1 MFTDWLYICP
11 QITYWGPRFA
21 RELWDVPAIYIT
33 ENGCPCDDQ
42 VNAAGKVEDTDRVM
56 YVRNHLLSLQRA
68 VREGVPMQGYFVWSM
83 MDNFEWVRGY
93 DERFGI
99 IHVDFDTLVRTPKL
113 SADFYREVI
122 RTGRVV

>member
-1 MFTDWLYICP
+1 
-11 QITYWGPRFA
+11 
-21 RELWDVPAIYIT
+21 
-33 ENGCPCDDQ
+33 
-42 VNAAGKVEDTDRVM
+42 
-56 YVRNHLLSLQRA
+56 
-68 VREGVPMQGYFVWSM
+68 MQGYFVWSM

>member
-1 MFTDWLYICP
+1 MCA
-11 QITYWGPRFA
+11 ITCCHCSERYARGPG
-21 RELWDVPAIYIT
+21 E
-33 ENGCPCDDQ
+33 
-42 VNAAGKVEDTDRVM
+42 
-56 YVRNHLLSLQRA
+56 
-68 VREGVPMQGYFVWSM
+68 GYFVWSM